1 MKIFDAKQ
9 AIFSTKAYELTN
21 SNIYNRIGILN
32 IKQNV
37 VQNNALHKGEGMA
50 TIFCDTDCELWYTHA
65 NELNLQVIQM
75 PYVIDGEEKMCD
87 LGENTDIK
95 GFYTKMREGANAST
109 AGLNQQIYYD
119 IFKPFFEKGD
129 DILYIAF
136 SSNLSG
142 TFAYLDLAI
151 AELKEEYPNVKY
163 RKFDTLNICMGAGLL
178 VYMGAKY
185 CREHGDDIDATCDYL
200 DSLVNKVGVYF
211 VVDDM
216 KYLARGGRISPAK
229 AKIGNLMNIKPVLTV
244 VDGKLDVCSKQN
256 GVKKAYKFMLETF
269 KETYEDIDGAPVT
282 IVDADN
288 EEASKEFAEKI
299 KEIAPNATVWQQPVG
314 PVIGAH
320 AGPGTIGIM
329 FTKK

>member
-1 MKIFDAKQ
+1 MFVLFRDFA
-9 AIFSTKAYELTN
+9 
-21 SNIYNRIGILN
+21 
-32 IKQNV
+32 KQNV
-37 VQNNALHKGEGMA
+37 RRKHMA

-65 NELNLQVIQM
+65 RELNLEVIRM
-75 PYVIDGEEKMCD
+75 PYVIDGEEKLCD
-87 LGENTDIK
+87 LGEETDTHD
-95 GFYTKMREGANAST
+95 FYQKMRNGASAST

-119 IFKPFFEKGD
+119 TFEPFFKKGD

-136 SSNLSG
+136 SSKLSG
-142 TFAYLDLAI
+142 TFEFLDLAI
-151 AELKEEYPNVKY
+151 AELQKEYPNAKF

-178 VYMGAKY
+178 VYMAAKY
-185 CREHGDDIDATCDYL
+185 CREHGDDIDLTYAYL
-200 DSLVNKVGVYF
+200 EKNVGKIGVYF

-256 GVKKAYKFMLETF
+256 GTKKAYKYMLDMFE
-269 KETYEDIDGAPVT
+269 KTYENIDNAPVVL
-282 IVDADN
+282 VDADCR
-288 EEASKEFAEKI
+288 EISDEFKQRI
-299 KEIAPNATVWQQPVG
+299 LEINPNVTIWQQPVG

-320 AGPGTIGIM
+320 AGPGTLGFM

>member
-1 MKIFDAKQ
+1 
-9 AIFSTKAYELTN
+9 
-21 SNIYNRIGILN
+21 
-32 IKQNV
+32 
-37 VQNNALHKGEGMA
+37 MA

-65 NELNLQVIQM
+65 NELDLKVINM
-75 PYVIDGEEKMCD
+75 PYVIDGDEKLCD

-95 GFYTKMREGANAST
+95 DFYSKMRAGASAST
-109 AGLNQQIYYD
+109 AGLNEQTYYD
-119 IFKPFFEKGD
+119 YFKPYFEKGE

-142 TFAYLDLAI
+142 TFAYHDLAI
-151 AELKEEYPNVKY
+151 ARLKKEYPDVKY

-178 VYMGAKY
+178 VYLGAKY
-185 CREHGDDIDATCDYL
+185 CREHGDDIDAAYSYL
-200 DSLVNKVGVYF
+200 ESIVNNVGIYF

-256 GVKKAYKFMLETF
+256 GTKKAYKYMLDAF
-269 KETYEDIDGAPVT
+269 KENYDEQDDAPVT
-282 IVDADN
+282 VVDADN
-288 EEASKEFAEKI
+288 REVSDEFVAKI
-299 KEIAPNATVWQQPVG
+299 KEIAPKATVWQQPIG

-320 AGPGTIGIM
+320 AGPGTIGLI
-329 FTKK
+329 FKRK